1 MSNPDDVYVDH
12 ITQMGESREVIATE
26 DIHNQHGA
34 MLIAKGTRVDR
45 KMYERLVS
53 HKLLTPIDHS
63 VEIGDGVTL
72 GTLAKEA
79 RRLIENEPQIELMLG
94 MLRDPEAPM
103 RAIGRVHL
111 EPAFANKLTVA
122 RERMPMVFAHS
133 LKVAVSASI
142 LGHAFDLNI
151 DDIATLTMAGL
162 FHDLGELHID
172 PAIFERGHVLTPED
186 RQQLYAHPA
195 ISYAMLA
202 QSPAYHPHVSRPVL
216 EHHERLDGSGYP
228 YARIDGDLSLPG
240 RMLALSEL
248 VTGVCERKGCD
259 YLDVLLRFQ
268 ADKYGG
274 DLVQRLT
281 AVLHHAPRQKRA
293 TPTLDK
299 GRLGHLAAAL
309 DDRLGAWQPD
319 ADGDAASTLVTA
331 RLESLKHAFARTGL
345 PFQGLAQMFGLL
357 EDNSPELSELEVLL
371 RESLYHLREL
381 GYELRRRWPEI
392 AQQSGATT
400 AWMNATDHSVGEALA
415 QARPAEPVASAG

>member
-1 MSNPDDVYVDH
+1 MSKPDDVYVDH
-12 ITQMGESREVIATE
+12 VTQLGESREVTATE
-26 DIHNQHGA
+26 DIHNQQGTK
-34 MLIAKGTRVDR
+34 LIAKGARVDR

-53 HKLLTPIDHS
+53 HKLMKPIDHS

-72 GTLAKEA
+72 GTLVKEA

-122 RERMPMVFAHS
+122 NERMPMLFAHS
-133 LKVAVSASI
+133 LKVAVAASI

-151 DDIATLTMAGL
+151 DDVATLTTAGL
-162 FHDLGELHID
+162 FHDLGELHLD
-172 PAIFERGHVLTPED
+172 PAIFERGHALTPEE

-216 EHHERLDGSGYP
+216 EHHERVDGSGYP
-228 YARIDGDLSLPG
+228 YARINGDISQPG
-240 RMLALSEL
+240 RLLALSEL
-248 VTGVCERKGCD
+248 VTGVCERKGCA

-268 ADKYGG
+268 ADKYGN

-281 AVLHHAPRQKRA
+281 AVLHHAPRLCSAK
-293 TPTLDK
+293 PTLDK
-299 GRLGHLAAAL
+299 GRLGLLATTL
-309 DDRLGAWQPD
+309 DDRVGAWRTD
-319 ADGDAASTLVTA
+319 AHGDAAATLVST
-331 RLESLKHAFARTGL
+331 RLESLKQAFARAGL
-345 PFQGLAQMFGLL
+345 PSHGHAQLFGLL
-357 EDNSPELSELEVLL
+357 EDNSPELGELEVLL
-371 RESLYHLREL
+371 HESLYHLREL

-392 AQQSGATT
+392 VHQSGAAA
-400 AWMNATDHSVGEALA
+400 AWMNATDHSVGEVLA
-415 QARPAEPVASAG
+415 QVRPAETVTAAG